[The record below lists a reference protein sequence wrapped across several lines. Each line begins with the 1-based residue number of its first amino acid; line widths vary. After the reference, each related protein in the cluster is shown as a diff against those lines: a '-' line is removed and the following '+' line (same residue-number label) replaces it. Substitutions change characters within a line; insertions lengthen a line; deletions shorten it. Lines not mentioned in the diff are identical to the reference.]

1 MSQEHDKKS
10 SPQTPGYDNPT
21 GNKGDLYD
29 EAKGHPHGGQH
40 VGKQSVEGQHEQRPK
55 PDDPVGHPSDKKL
68 GQKPPARR
76 APLDEGH

>member
-1 MSQEHDKKS
+1 MSKHRNQKTFTD
-10 SPQTPGYDNPT
+10 TPAYVNPS

-40 VGKQSVEGQHEQRPK
+40 AGRQGSEGQHQQRPK
-55 PDDPVGHPSDKKL
+55 PDQPGDHPSGEKL

-76 APLDEGH
+76 LPLD

>member
-1 MSQEHDKKS
+1 MSKDRDKKS
-10 SPQTPGYDNPT
+10 WPPTPGYDNPT

-40 VGKQSVEGQHEQRPK
+40 TGRQGTEGQHQQRPK
-55 PDDPVGHPSDKKL
+55 PNQPIGHASDKKL

-76 APLDEGH
+76 TP

>member
-1 MSQEHDKKS
+1 MSKHRNQKTFTD
-10 SPQTPGYDNPT
+10 TPAYVNPS

-40 VGKQSVEGQHEQRPK
+40 AGRQGSEGQHQQRPK
-55 PDDPVGHPSDKKL
+55 PDQPGHPSGEKL

-76 APLDEGH
+76 PPLD